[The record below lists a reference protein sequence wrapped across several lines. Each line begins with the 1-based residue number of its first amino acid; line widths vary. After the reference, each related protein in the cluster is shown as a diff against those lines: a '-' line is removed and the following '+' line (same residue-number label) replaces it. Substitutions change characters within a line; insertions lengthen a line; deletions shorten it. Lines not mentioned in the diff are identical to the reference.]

1 MPIKPP
7 PSVAIID
14 WSEVVFDL
22 LRSGLSARQIG
33 MECGFDDPTNAK
45 AWVQRLKNIPG
56 TQPKFHNGAMLLG
69 LWAERVQRPPA
80 QAPREKWP
88 GSRQPVRTTL
98 LVEIET
104 ESSTPGR

>member
-7 PSVAIID
+7 PAASLID

-33 MECGFDDPTNAK
+33 MECGYEDPTSAK

-56 TQPKFHNGAMLLG
+56 TQPKFHHGAMLLG
-69 LWAERVQRPPA
+69 LWSERVKQPPA
-80 QAPREKWP
+80 KAPRERYP
-88 GSRQPVRTTL
+88 GSRQQTRTTL

-104 ESSTPGR
+104 ESSTPER